1 MCLPKHVYLC
11 EIVSLRLRD
20 GSSTCVLLS
29 VIRGY
34 RNTIQ
39 GEILEWGR
47 RGWEGQRRREGKEE
61 WGGKERVRQKKRAG
75 KEGEGWE
82 LDNGKRYTTT
92 QKIDGDIGR

>member
-1 MCLPKHVYLC
+1 MCC
-11 EIVSLRLRD
+11 SVSFGVTVTRFKERSWSGEGGD
-20 GSSTCVLLS
+20 G
-29 VIRGY
+29 
-34 RNTIQ
+34 
-39 GEILEWGR
+39 